1 MARQQAGVTVEP
13 VIRPATEADAET
25 IVQAV
30 RRLGEHVGIPE
41 KVTSTAEDMRRY
53 GFGDDPMFECLI
65 AEIGGEAAGVCIF
78 FRSFSTFNGRPGVY
92 VQDLIVDERFRG
104 AGVGERLLRRA
115 ASVTK
120 ERGGTYMRLAVD
132 IGNPDAGRFY
142 RRLGLK
148 HVDDDLI
155 YAAYGEAFRRLAEEP
170 PSHAAQNRGDQP

>member
-1 MARQQAGVTVEP
+1 MKRPADNL
-13 VIRPATEADAET
+13 VIRPAVAADAET
-25 IVQAV
+25 IFQAV
-30 RRLGEHVGIPE
+30 RRLGEHVGTPE
-41 KVTSTAEDMRRY
+41 KVTATADDIRSY

-104 AGVGERLLRRA
+104 ARVGEKLLRRVA
-115 ASVTK
+115 TITR

-132 IGNPDAGRFY
+132 IGNPNAGRFY
-142 RRLGLK
+142 QRLGLK

-155 YAAYGEAFRRLAEEP
+155 YAAYGDAFRRLAEAG
-170 PSHAAQNRGDQP
+170 PSEGTRVPGDQP

>member
-1 MARQQAGVTVEP
+1 MKRPVDDL
-13 VIRPATEADAET
+13 VIRPATEADAEA
-25 IVQAV
+25 IFQAL
-30 RRLGEHVGIPE
+30 RRLGEHVGTPA
-41 KVTSTAEDMRRY
+41 KVTVTADDIRRY
-53 GFGDDPMFECLI
+53 GFGADPMFECLI

-104 AGVGERLLRRA
+104 ARVGERLLRRVA
-115 ASVTK
+115 AITLS
-120 ERGGTYMRLAVD
+120 RGGVYMRLAVD

-155 YAAYGEAFRRLAEEP
+155 HAAYGEAFLRLAEAG
-170 PSHAAQNRGDQP
+170 PSAIAQVPGDQS